1 MSASLS
7 TVVALAENTIRRPN
21 PHAFDDYRAYLR
33 SMIAYLKTTKPQ
45 FSYRYFS
52 RVAGFSSPNFLKL
65 VAEGQ
70 RNLSPK
76 SIAKF
81 AKGLGLDQE
90 EQETFETLVLLG
102 QAQTDAERNRYY
114 LRLRRQASSAAAIRL
129 EEAQYRVYSLWY
141 ALPIREML
149 LLPDFQEDPNW
160 MGRRLRPPV
169 RGSDVKQALALL
181 MEVGL
186 VVRDEHGRLRPA
198 DTNISTGP
206 RVRSLAVRNYHRAML
221 DLAVKSLDG
230 VPLELRDITSLTLA
244 LTPAQYQEVRARIAK
259 FRKELLEMVGEPKND
274 ASHANGAANGNGAA
288 HPENG
293 TNGGTPP
300 EKREVYQVGFQLFPI
315 TREDIT

>member
-1 MSASLS
+1 
-7 TVVALAENTIRRPN
+7 VVAALENTTRRPN

-33 SMIAYLKTTKPQ
+33 AMIGYLKSTKPQ

-149 LLPDFQEDPNW
+149 LLPDFQEDPAW
-160 MGRRLRPPV
+160 IGRRLRPPV
-169 RGSDVKQALALL
+169 RASDVKQALMLL

-186 VVRDEHGRLRPA
+186 VVRDPESGKLKPA
-198 DTNISTGP
+198 DPHISTGP

-221 DLAVKSLDG
+221 ELASKSLDG
-230 VPLELRDITSLTLA
+230 VPLELRDITSLTVA
-244 LTPAQYQEVRARIAK
+244 LNEAQYQEVRARIAK
-259 FRKELLEMVGEPKND
+259 FRKELLEMVSEVRSSEGE
-274 ASHANGAANGNGAA
+274 HREG
-288 HPENG
+288 
-293 TNGGTPP
+293 

-315 TREDIT
+315 TREDIS

>member
-1 MSASLS
+1 M
-7 TVVALAENTIRRPN
+7 VAIAENTVRRPS

-33 SMIAYLKTTKPQ
+33 AMIGYLKTTKPQ

-114 LRLRRQASSAAAIRL
+114 LRLRRQASSAASMRL

-149 LLPDFQEDPNW
+149 LLPDFQEDPAW
-160 MGRRLRPPV
+160 IGRRLRPPV
-169 RGSDVKQALALL
+169 RASDVEQALSLL
-181 MEVGL
+181 LEVGL
-186 VVRDEHGRLRPA
+186 VVRDDEGRLRPA

-221 DLAVKSLDG
+221 DLASKSLDG
-230 VPLELRDITSLTLA
+230 VPLELRDITA
-244 LTPAQYQEVRARIAK
+244 LTFALSPVQFQEVRARIAK
-259 FRKELLEMVGEPKND
+259 FRRELLEMMSD
-274 ASHANGAANGNGAA
+274 QASEGADQ
-288 HPENG
+288 
-293 TNGGTPP
+293 
-300 EKREVYQVGFQLFPI
+300 REVFQVGFQLFPI
-315 TREDIT
+315 TREDLG

>member
-1 MSASLS
+1 
-7 TVVALAENTIRRPN
+7 VVAVAENTIRRPS
-21 PHAFDDYRAYLR
+21 PHGFDDYRAYLR
-33 SMIAYLKTTKPQ
+33 SMIAYLKATKPQ

-102 QAQTDAERNRYY
+102 QAQSDAERNRYY
-114 LRLRRQASSAAAIRL
+114 LRLRRQASSAASIRL

-149 LLPDFQEDPNW
+149 LLPDFEEDPNW
-160 MGRRLRPPV
+160 IGRRLRPPV
-169 RGSDVKQALALL
+169 RGTDVKQALSLL

-186 VVRDEHGRLRPA
+186 VVRDEQGRLRPA

-206 RVRSLAVRNYHRAML
+206 RVRSLAVRNYHRSML
-221 DLAVKSLDG
+221 DLASKSLDG
-230 VPLELRDITSLTLA
+230 VPLELRDITSLTVGLDA
-244 LTPAQYQEVRARIAK
+244 AQYQEVRSRIAK
-259 FRKELLEMVGEPKND
+259 FRKELLEMVGEPK
-274 ASHANGAANGNGAA
+274 ANG
-288 HPENG
+288 
-293 TNGGTPP
+293 
-300 EKREVYQVGFQLFPI
+300 EKREVYQIGFQLFPI